1 MVTAVGIPQDNR
13 CLRRW
18 ALDVDVGIPQDNRCL
33 RRWALPVDVG
43 IADNETNL
51 MSAKLREL
59 MLKHVY
65 YVQRTDG
72 LVRL

>member
-1 MVTAVGIPQDNR
+1 MEETHVYISVRIGLAI
-13 CLRRW
+13 
-18 ALDVDVGIPQDNRCL
+18 LD
-33 RRWALPVDVG
+33 APVPY
-43 IADNETNL
+43 NETNL

-72 LVRL
+72 VVRF